1 MQEEEVEETL
11 QVEAEVEVLTEVAAV
26 AVAHMVET
34 VEETPTVVIE
44 EVEVLTEEI
53 EKEAPTVE
61 AEEGALTEVDL
72 EETSQVSQLVVT
84 NVETIVPFHLNQMEV
99 NLCSVENVSVEQIV
113 DHPQII
119 LIENLHS
126 EDSTINQKT
135 DHVIDLQ
142 AQLQLDQA

>member
-11 QVEAEVEVLTEVAAV
+11 QVEA
-26 AVAHMVET
+26 
-34 VEETPTVVIE
+34 